1 MIYFQGNYVAFIVCI
16 LDLMKEEHYTLY
28 IDSYPNDFDL
38 LDGLMEL
45 FLVFREF
52 IKGNVYPDDWISM
65 TMIQNK

>member
-1 MIYFQGNYVAFIVCI
+1 MAFIIGV
-16 LDLMKEEHYTLY
+16 LDLMRDEHYDLY
-28 IDSYPNDFDL
+28 VDSYHTDFDL

-52 IKGNVYPDDWISM
+52 IKDNVYSKAWISM

>member
-1 MIYFQGNYVAFIVCI
+1 MAFIVGI
-16 LDLMKEEHYTLY
+16 LDLMKDDHYKLY
-28 IDSYPNDFDL
+28 IESYPNDYEL

-52 IKGNVYPDDWISM
+52 VKDNVYPKAWISM